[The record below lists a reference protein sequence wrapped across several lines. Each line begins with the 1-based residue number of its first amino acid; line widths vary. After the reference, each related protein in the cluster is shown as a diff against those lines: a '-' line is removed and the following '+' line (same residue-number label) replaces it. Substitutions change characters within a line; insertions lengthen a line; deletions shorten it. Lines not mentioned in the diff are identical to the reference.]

1 MQAKSAGHSRL
12 VVIWRTRILATLVV
26 LASVG
31 GPAQSFA
38 QTDATYSDGRVN
50 QPSDGQT
57 RKQAARRLS
66 TMTDA
71 TNNDTVGRLI
81 DSLVASDRETVQAA
95 VTALVLL
102 GHPAVP
108 EMIRRIDDRRE
119 MPVKVVALDNTEPSA
134 FEAVAHLGVDKVI
147 DCLNLILTST
157 ERKIVGHIDAD
168 PVDPNDAGSKHSAE
182 AQRDAVAAGWR
193 RHLAGLSHTPP
204 APGKSLPLPGSCS
217 RAITLPLRRRAE
229 IHRQDGC
236 SHDRVVSR
244 SLADVG
250 KSATH

>member
-26 LASVG
+26 LASVD

-57 RKQAARRLS
+57 RKQAAQRLLS

-102 GHPAVP
+102 GRPAVP

-168 PVDPNDAGSKHSAE
+168 PVDPNDAGSKHMPE
-182 AQRDAVAAGWR
+182 AHAMPSPQDGGDILRDFHTHHLHLESLSLFRAHVCASTCRFDAVR
-193 RHLAGLSHTPP
+193 D
-204 APGKSLPLPGSCS
+204 LPSGRLF
-217 RAITLPLRRRAE
+217 T
-229 IHRQDGC
+229 
-236 SHDRVVSR
+236 R
-244 SLADVG
+244 SGRLGV
-250 KSATH
+250 TR